1 MKNEIS
7 GPWGRCLGGKPPL
20 EESPAN
26 RTLFRGRSLFF
37 LVAACVPGAWF
48 GTGLGR
54 GEEAE
59 DDQGKGRGGKRDLA
73 GASQHHGQGP
83 AAPLTPASP
92 RPALKSV
99 PVPASPEG
107 VCWAPGAKARG
118 LAWDKACRCQTWSS
132 VQRRE

>member
-1 MKNEIS
+1 MLQIRDYTFNHGHMLDLSPHLRDKTSNIS
-7 GPWGRCLGGKPPL
+7 HDPL
-20 EESPAN
+20 
-26 RTLFRGRSLFF
+26 L
-37 LVAACVPGAWF
+37 PGAWF